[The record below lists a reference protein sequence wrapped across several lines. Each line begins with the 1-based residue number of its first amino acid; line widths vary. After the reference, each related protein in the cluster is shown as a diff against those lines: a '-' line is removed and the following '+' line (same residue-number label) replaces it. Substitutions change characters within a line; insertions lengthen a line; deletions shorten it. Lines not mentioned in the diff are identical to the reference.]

1 LTVVPR
7 NDLIQGLDW
16 PTPRKENEMENWD
29 EQLPNW
35 TEVIDK
41 EFSEN
46 KTCGDIYEFEEKYA
60 ESFPEHK
67 VFDHNTVAQNE
78 WNKYSERLISKL
90 MGKYR
95 YSEAYR
101 TQKEKADSETR
112 YLAPGIPWPLEEKGE

>member
-1 LTVVPR
+1 M
-7 NDLIQGLDW
+7 
-16 PTPRKENEMENWD
+16 KNWD

-46 KTCGDIYEFEEKYA
+46 ATCGDIYEFEEKYA
-60 ESFPEHK
+60 ESLPEHRF
-67 VFDHNTVAQNE
+67 FDHNTVVQNE

-101 TQKEKADSETR
+101 TQKEKTRKEKADSKTR
-112 YLAPGIPWPLEEKGE
+112 YLAPGIPWPVEEKGE

>member
-1 LTVVPR
+1 MTVVPR

-60 ESFPEHK
+60 ESFQSIKSLTITLWP
-67 VFDHNTVAQNE
+67 
-78 WNKYSERLISKL
+78 
-90 MGKYR
+90 
-95 YSEAYR
+95 R
-101 TQKEKADSETR
+101 TNGTSTAKD
-112 YLAPGIPWPLEEKGE
+112 